1 MDASAILL
9 AAAGFVCWEAALF
22 AAAFAAARGLG
33 FREEEQWLAALALE
47 ITLEASFAGAFSF
60 ARINSPVLYW
70 IAAAACAAAGIRWRG
85 RIKLPAASRWMPA
98 AMAGLATPL
107 VLLAFRPVEEIDSI
121 NYLHYLIDWM
131 GNRATPYT
139 FATNYVAFWELS
151 FLPTWMVTRVD
162 LFFPLLALKGVILL
176 ALCGWLIG
184 REFGLRNPV
193 LAWTIFG
200 ALTMR
205 HYWVDY
211 SGVPTLKNDALCGA
225 GFALMILAVLRAAR
239 GKLARTDMALLAF
252 GVAFGS
258 VKYTG
263 IFFAVLAVAA
273 ILWFRAAGWK
283 PLAVA
288 CGFFVATS
296 GHYYL
301 RSLVRYGSP
310 FYPFQINIGMIHLP
324 GTADLSYSSILYNLH
339 DPRLWRALLWPKDLV
354 SPAGILF
361 PETLIA
367 ILIASVWLVF
377 RWLRRRGKPKPVELA
392 SILILGGWL
401 LYFRSVFSACA
412 APGDLSFIL
421 NNLNSLRYVDGIL
434 LASELLLAALLGRY
448 ALPLVGIQTASRLM
462 LLYGRLPLNL
472 FPLALILGAALG
484 SVVLIRTLPRY
495 RTAAIAAML
504 VAVCPLAVQRNRI
517 SWTEYWTDLKPSLQ
531 AAPANQL
538 AALCLDD
545 GGYYA
550 GHVVAAGNP
559 VRPGVRSVTLADLD
573 RGDRPRLVALMV
585 TAGSEAA
592 SSWKAKYA
600 PKLTRLGYRVQVET
614 RFGALFALE

>member
-1 MDASAILL
+1 MDASAILVAT
-9 AAAGFVCWEAALF
+9 AAFVCWEAALF

-33 FREEEQWLAALALE
+33 FRDEEQWLAALAIE
-47 ITLEASFAGAFSF
+47 ITLESSFAGAFSF
-60 ARINSPVLYW
+60 ARINSPALYW
-70 IAAAACAAAGIRWRG
+70 IAAGACAAAAFRWRG
-85 RIKLPAASRWMPA
+85 RIKFPAAGRWMPA
-98 AMAGLATPL
+98 VMEGLAAPL

-151 FLPTWMVTRVD
+151 FLPTWIVTRVD

-239 GKLARTDMALLAF
+239 GKLGRSDMALLAF

-263 IFFAVLAVAA
+263 VFFAAPVIGA

-283 PLAVA
+283 PLALA
-288 CGFFVATS
+288 GGFFVATS

-301 RSLVRYGSP
+301 RSLARYGSP

-361 PETLIA
+361 PETLVA
-367 ILIASVWLVF
+367 ILIASVWLAF

-392 SILILGGWL
+392 SLLILGGWL

-434 LASELLLAALLGRY
+434 LASELLLAALLGRF

-462 LLYGRLPLNL
+462 LLYAKLPLNL
-472 FPLALILGAALG
+472 FPLALILGAAVG
-484 SVVLIRTLPRY
+484 SAALIRTLPRY
-495 RTAAIAAML
+495 RTAVIAVML

-517 SWTEYWTDLKPSLQ
+517 SWTEYWNDLKPQLQ

-550 GHVVAAGNP
+550 GHIVAAGNP
-559 VRPGVRSVTLADLD
+559 VRPGVRTVTLPDLD
-573 RGDRPRLVALMV
+573 NGDRPRLLALMV